1 VGTLLLICVLRVAKG
16 SSPSLVVAA
25 ARFALQAT
33 SLHQR
38 ELQCAKAVL
47 VDISHRHQALCLAHL
62 VRWEVMSIRLP
73 LQPAMSVMLVNLHRS

>member
-1 VGTLLLICVLRVAKG
+1 MLRVAKG

-33 SLHQR
+33 SLPQR

-47 VDISHRHQALCLAHL
+47 LDISHRQQALFPANL

-73 LQPAMSVMLVNLHRS
+73 LQHAMSVMLVNLLRS